1 MCKDVK
7 SRKQGS
13 MSRSCSAPAA
23 SVSNDSWICSKRGHR
38 SGNMPAN
45 ALHSM
50 AARGT
55 AHTKSDRFVGSDDH
69 FLIFASMALVCGAT
83 KKKRCRNN
91 KQRDPGLDSTE
102 PVSHFINPLLMF
114 GEKKNNRTPL
124 P

>member
-55 AHTKSDRFVGSDDH
+55 AQTKSDRFVGRDDH
-69 FLIFASMALVCGAT
+69 FLIFASIESTRWLGFVGPLEKN
-83 KKKRCRNN
+83 KKKRCRN
-91 KQRDPGLDSTE
+91 KRGDPGLDSTQ
-102 PVSHFINPLLMF
+102 PISHFINTH
-114 GEKKNNRTPL
+114 RRSA
-124 P
+124 